1 MKSSTLDSEKDSEFE
16 GEHNEFVNKD
26 NEVNIYYYLIFNI
39 SSKCSILM
47 YLNDI
52 LLTS

>member
-1 MKSSTLDSEKDSEFE
+1 MKSSTLDSGKDSVFE
-16 GEHNEFVNKD
+16 GEHNEFINKD

-39 SSKCSILM
+39 SLKCLILM
-47 YLNDI
+47 DLNNI